1 MSTVY
6 TTDNVHARVDES
18 CMVCRCLRPVYR
30 RRKEDHL
37 SASPS
42 TSTGTYYEHAGAR
55 MDGSLSVDRD
65 GRVSVCMYVCIHVC
79 VYHVYAAGRDAG
91 VVMSESIVVFVDMM
105 ITRGWWVDDLIGR

>member
-1 MSTVY
+1 MMSTVY

-18 CMVCRCLRPVYR
+18 CMVCKCLRPVYR
-30 RRKEDHL
+30 KRKETTC
-37 SASPS
+37 PS
-42 TSTGTYYEHAGAR
+42 VRPPVQARTMNTQGAR
-55 MDGSLSVDRD
+55 MDGSLSVDRY

-105 ITRGWWVDDLIGR
+105 ITVGGGWVI

>member
-1 MSTVY
+1 MMSTVY

-18 CMVCRCLRPVYR
+18 CMVCKCLRPVYR
-30 RRKEDHL
+30 RRKETPC
-37 SASPS
+37 PS
-42 TSTGTYYEHAGAR
+42 VRPPVQACTMNTQGAR
-55 MDGSLSVDRD
+55 MDGSLSVDRY

-105 ITRGWWVDDLIGR
+105 ITVGGGWVI